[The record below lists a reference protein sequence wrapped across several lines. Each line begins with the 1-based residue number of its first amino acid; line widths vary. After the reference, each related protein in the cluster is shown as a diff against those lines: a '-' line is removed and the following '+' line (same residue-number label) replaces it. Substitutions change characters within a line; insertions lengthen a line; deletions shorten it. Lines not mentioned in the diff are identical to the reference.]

1 MSNCILTIY
10 RKPLLLTAFVTAG
23 VCAGGAHASTLEND
37 YGSLAPASAAV
48 KTLTIKPQTK
58 WVNVDNGETVTFVSG
73 GQSFTWS
80 FRTLRE
86 TEDFQLSA
94 IAPAGFNAGKVEVY
108 VASDP
113 LYR

>member
-1 MSNCILTIY
+1 MLNRILTIC
-10 RKPLLLTAFVTAG
+10 RKPLLLTAFAAAG
-23 VCAGGAHASTLEND
+23 VCAAGAHAATLEND
-37 YGSLAPASAAV
+37 YGSVAPASAAG
-48 KTLTIKPQTK
+48 KTLTITPKTK
-58 WVNVDNGETVTFVSG
+58 WVNVDNGETVTFVNG